1 MSSQCISYVS
11 ADDSYVLIVHK
22 RHINLQEPLG
32 AGAGGATARLGR
44 RGSSR
49 SEYYVGGEE
58 ENRIYDLQRLLMK
71 AHRVLQDRLKL
82 T

>member
-1 MSSQCISYVS
+1 MFSSSMRGISTP
-11 ADDSYVLIVHK
+11 
-22 RHINLQEPLG
+22 R
-32 AGAGGATARLGR
+32 TARHRRRRGHGQA

-58 ENRIYDLQRLLMK
+58 ENRIYDPQRLLMK
-71 AHRVLQDRLKL
+71 VNRVSQDRLKL